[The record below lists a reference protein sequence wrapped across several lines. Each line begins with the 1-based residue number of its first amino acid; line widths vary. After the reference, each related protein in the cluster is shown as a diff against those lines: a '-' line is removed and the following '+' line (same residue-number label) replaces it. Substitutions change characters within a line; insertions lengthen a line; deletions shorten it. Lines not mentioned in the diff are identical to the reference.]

1 MRASPLLLRISLAAN
16 LLLAAVAGRSLWNR
30 ARHPA
35 VERARVDAYRA
46 MRTSVLQSSG
56 LARADLVV
64 LGDSLVEQGPWSE
77 AWPALRVANRGIGF
91 EQVAQI
97 AARAGQATSLS
108 PATVIVE
115 AGRNDLVAGRSVEE
129 VARDYDALL
138 SALRGP
144 RVIVCAVLPAR
155 AGPRLA
161 PERIDAVNRE
171 LRALADRHGATFV
184 DPGPALR
191 AADGELDPRFT
202 GDGHH
207 LNGPGY
213 RVWVA
218 ALDQALR

>member
-1 MRASPLLLRISLAAN
+1 MRASSLLLRISLAVN
-16 LLLAAVAGRSLWNR
+16 LVLAAAVGRSIWNR
-30 ARHPA
+30 VRHPA
-35 VERARVDAYRA
+35 LERARVDAYRA
-46 MRTSVLQSSG
+46 QRSSVFEAAG

-77 AWPALRVANRGIGF
+77 AWPGLRVANRGVGF
-91 EQVAQI
+91 ERVAEV
-97 AARAGQATSLS
+97 AARSAQATSLS

-115 AGRNDLVAGRSVEE
+115 AGRNDLYEGRSVEE

-138 SALRGP
+138 ASLRGP

-161 PERIDAVNRE
+161 RERIDAVNRE
-171 LRALADRHGATFV
+171 LRAVAARHGASFV

-191 AADGELDPRFT
+191 AQDGELDPRFT
-202 GDGHH
+202 TDGIH

-213 RVWVA
+213 RAWVA